1 MWTPRPLTPR
11 LLTAKCGHH
20 PPPAI
25 CTIDATRGGGEMAG
39 VPSADRIS
47 IASAMIPECFVLWG
61 KSVYRR
67 VYILYGTTISELH
80 AQI

>member
-1 MWTPRPLTPR
+1 VDAPAADASPADGQIWPS
-11 LLTAKCGHH
+11 

-25 CTIDATRGGGEMAG
+25 CTTGAMRGGGGMAG
-39 VPSADRIS
+39 VPSADTIS
-47 IASAMIPECFVLWG
+47 IASAMILECFVLWG

-67 VYILYGTTISELH
+67 VYVLYGTTISELH